1 MAGARVLVLELKH
14 FIIEPKKSVIH
25 LADFLQ
31 RIRGQWGRW
40 VQCTV
45 QWLFKFIFRSV
56 GGGGGGQLSAFFY
69 EPRALEK
76 ISSNPPI
83 QKKKKKRKKVS
94 ANENHTRGG
103 GEGIGGRGGWS
114 SVMDDRG
121 KGAEMSASLYI
132 LALPWPQM
140 PRRRAASARLPSAF
154 LVKAARLKDRC
165 KDRTWK
171 KKKHLRASVVQLCQY
186 LYSWWINEP
195 QHTQRVP
202 SSVCDVFMC
211 HIVTEPKTEMDR
223 ISASDLL
230 LKAGTSL
237 SSVHTGTYK
246 VMQYPSNTSIYSH
259 NISECV
265 CQVRSVGRVMKR
277 CVRSCIISCYFHLW
291 GGSSFKDTRR
301 YCSPV

>member
-1 MAGARVLVLELKH
+1 M
-14 FIIEPKKSVIH
+14 
-25 LADFLQ
+25 
-31 RIRGQWGRW
+31 
-40 VQCTV
+40 
-45 QWLFKFIFRSV
+45 

-83 QKKKKKRKKVS
+83 QKKKERKKVS
-94 ANENHTRGG
+94 ANEKHTRGG
-103 GEGIGGRGGWS
+103 GEGIGGRGGWL

-121 KGAEMSASLYI
+121 KEQRCQLLSTSSPCRDLKCLGEELRARAS
-132 LALPWPQM
+132 PQHSSWR
-140 PRRRAASARLPSAF
+140 PRDSKTDAKIERE
-154 LVKAARLKDRC
+154 K
-165 KDRTWK
+165 K

-195 QHTQRVP
+195 QHTQRGP

-211 HIVTEPKTEMDR
+211 HIVTEPKTRTDR
-223 ISASDLL
+223 ISAPDLL
-230 LKAGTSL
+230 LKVGTSL

-291 GGSSFKDTRR
+291 VGSSFKDTRR